1 MTMSIT
7 LYFAPYSS
15 ASPVRWALAEL
26 GLEHEAVELD
36 LKAGDQKKPEVVT
49 LNPMGQVPTLVV
61 NGQAMFESS
70 ACTIFLGD
78 TYGTEKDLWPAI
90 GSPQHMIAL
99 TWIGW
104 GAVTLGTTLRQVIH
118 NDPETAPDGFPSGPQ
133 LTAAKQ
139 RLDELMAILDGHL
152 SDRDYLTGEDFTL
165 ADCYVS
171 AVVAWG
177 TGVAGFERENAPHV
191 AEWLKRCMG
200 RDAAGVM

>member
-7 LYFAPYSS
+7 LYFAPHSS
-15 ASPVRWALAEL
+15 ASPVRWALTEL

-78 TYGTEKDLWPAI
+78 TYGTEQGLWPAI
-90 GSPQHMIAL
+90 GSPEHMIAL
-99 TWIGW
+99 TWVSW
-104 GAVTLGTTLRQVIH
+104 AAVTLGTALRQVIW
-118 NDPETAPDGFPSGPQ
+118 NDPETAPEGFPSDAQ
-133 LTAAKQ
+133 RNAARQ
-139 RLDELMAILDGHL
+139 RLDELMAILDGHQ
-152 SDRDYLTGEDFTL
+152 SDRDYLTGGSFTL
-165 ADCYVS
+165 ADCYVG

-177 TGVAGFERENAPHV
+177 TQVAGFDRDNAPHI
-191 AEWLKRCMG
+191 AEWLKRCMA